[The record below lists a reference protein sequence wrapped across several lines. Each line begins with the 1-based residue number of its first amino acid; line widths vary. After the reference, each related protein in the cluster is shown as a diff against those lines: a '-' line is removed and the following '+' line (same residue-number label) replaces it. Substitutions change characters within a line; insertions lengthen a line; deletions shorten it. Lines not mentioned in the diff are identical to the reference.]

1 MNNKNTLILVAG
13 LMAMVFVAASVFAY
27 YPLSITV
34 YPTTPPV
41 TFATGSNSNQ
51 NDLGPGNTIT
61 VSLGSNSTSAS
72 VTVHPTYQ
80 KTYYKDVLR
89 ITNSD
94 SKAYNVYIR
103 VDSAITSFPAGSTI
117 QLKIYASG
125 ASRAG
130 TPIATVPLTSTGTVS
145 IGSLSG
151 GGTWEVDV
159 EVSIPEGSS
168 LPSAATANLQLIYT
182 PSSETPP

>member
-34 YPTTPPV
+34 SPTTPPV

-61 VSLGSNSTSAS
+61 VSLGSNSASAS

-94 SKAYNVYIR
+94 SKTYNVYIR
-103 VDSAITSFPAGSTI
+103 VDTAIASFPAGSTI
-117 QLKIYASG
+117 LLKIYDS
-125 ASRAG
+125 G

-151 GGTWEVDV
+151 GGAWEVDV
-159 EVSIPEGSS
+159 EVYIPEGSS
-168 LPSAATANLQLIYT
+168 LPSSATANLQLIYT

>member
-27 YPLSITV
+27 YPLNITV
-34 YPTTPPV
+34 SPTTPPV

-51 NDLGPGNTIT
+51 DDLGPGNTIT
-61 VSLGSNSTSAS
+61 VSLGSNYASAS

-80 KTYYKDVLR
+80 TTYYMDVLR

-94 SKAYNVYIR
+94 SKAYNVTIR
-103 VDSAITSFPAGSTI
+103 VVEEISSFSI
-117 QLKIYASG
+117 KLKIYTRGTSG
-125 ASRAG
+125 SR
-130 TPIATVPLTSTGTVS
+130 TLIGTVDLTYTHDEN
-145 IGSLSG
+145 IGILSSV
-151 GGTWEVDV
+151 GTWEVDI
-159 EVSIPEGSS
+159 EVSIPEGSP
-168 LPSAATANLQLIYT
+168 LPSPATAKLQLIYT

>member
-34 YPTTPPV
+34 SPTTPPV
-41 TFATGSNSNQ
+41 KFAAGNNAGS
-51 NDLGPGNTIT
+51 NDLGSYKIS

-72 VTVHPTYQ
+72 VLIHPTYQ

-94 SKAYNVYIR
+94 SKAYNIYIR
-103 VDSAITSFPAGSTI
+103 VDTAITSFPAGSTI
-117 QLKIYASG
+117 LLKIYASG
-125 ASRAG
+125 ASRPG

-145 IGSLSG
+145 IGSLSS

-159 EVSIPEGSS
+159 EVTIPEGSP
-168 LPSAATANLQLIYT
+168 LPSSATASLELIYT

>member
-27 YPLSITV
+27 YPLNITV
-34 YPTTPPV
+34 SPTTPPV

-61 VSLGSNSTSAS
+61 VTLGSNYASAS
-72 VTVHPTYQ
+72 VTIHPTYQ
-80 KTYYKDVLR
+80 TTYYKDVLN

-103 VDSAITSFPAGSTI
+103 VDTAITSFPSGSTI
-117 QLKIYASG
+117 QLKIYASN
-125 ASRAG
+125 AIRPG
-130 TPIATVPLTSTGTVS
+130 TPIATVPLTSPGTVS
-145 IGSLSG
+145 IGSLG
-151 GGTWEVDV
+151 GGTYWEVDV
-159 EVSIPEGSS
+159 EVYIPEGTT
-168 LPSAATANLQLIYT
+168 LPSSATANLHLIYT
-182 PSSETPP
+182 PSNETPP

>member
-34 YPTTPPV
+34 SPTTPPV
-41 TFATGSNSNQ
+41 TFAAGSNAG
-51 NDLGPGNTIT
+51 NDDLVSGNTIT
-61 VSLGSNSTSAS
+61 VSLGDNYASAS

-80 KTYYKDVLR
+80 RTYYKDVLR

-94 SKAYNVYIR
+94 SKAYNVHIK
-103 VDSAITSFPAGSTI
+103 VETAITTFPLGSTI

-130 TPIATVPLTSTGTVS
+130 TPIATVDLISTGTVS
-145 IGSLSG
+145 IGSLSS

-159 EVSIPEGSS
+159 EVIIPEGSP
-168 LPSAATANLQLIYT
+168 LPSPATANLQLIYT